1 MAAEPTPVI
10 CHFRDCKVLLV
21 ISLTHIS
28 KAIASVQ
35 IITLMLTLKPSD
47 EFSSKVSN
55 NGDKLQVTSNAV
67 NKTATLKTKTK
78 TKTPAPKTKTKT
90 KAPAPETKT
99 KTKTKTYASF
109 YSFPQALK
117 QKFVMRSIRSY
128 FISPPQFQCC
138 SS

>member
-1 MAAEPTPVI
+1 
-10 CHFRDCKVLLV
+10 
-21 ISLTHIS
+21 
-28 KAIASVQ
+28 
-35 IITLMLTLKPSD
+35 MLTLKPSD

-78 TKTPAPKTKTKT
+78 T
-90 KAPAPETKT
+90 
-99 KTKTKTYASF
+99 YASF

-117 QKFVMRSIRSY
+117 HQFVMRSIRSY